1 MKIWMLLLLVSV
13 PSFASVSLEE
23 AFMSAKKNMET
34 IKRADAEVG
43 QADARKKVAR
53 SAFLPTISFEAT
65 DTRIDQ
71 PSLGNVNSAFL
82 LTHQYSVGMRLR
94 QPLIRGGVLSG
105 FQLRDEEFLL
115 AQFQKDFSHIS
126 LYQLLINSFYSLY
139 QAQVDLENL
148 EKLQKLSSDRL
159 KEIQSLARV
168 GRSRQGEV
176 VQAETQL
183 LTAKAQYEKGLQ
195 TLKEAQENFAFY
207 TGEKEAKLVK
217 GGNLPKSLQDFS
229 FYSDKLNS
237 RPDILALN
245 QQLRVAGKQVD
256 VIKGGH
262 LPTVDLVGNYYFDRT
277 GILQTAKWDV
287 GVQVSMPIFQ
297 GGSVVSQVK
306 EATEAKRVAELSASE
321 QLRQAKTNLAI
332 FYQNYGQIRAQLE
345 TLKSALKKA
354 EEAYQLN
361 QKDYRYGQVT
371 NLEVLQSL
379 NLFIDTKRS
388 YDSLDILAHMTY
400 KNLEASA
407 GVLP

>member
-23 AFMSAKKNMET
+23 AFISAKKNMET
-34 IKRADAEVG
+34 IKRADAELS

-71 PSLGNVNSAFL
+71 PNLGNVNSAFL

-195 TLKEAQENFAFY
+195 TLREAQENFAFY
-207 TGEKEAKLVK
+207 TGEKEAKLTK
-217 GGNLPKSLQDFS
+217 GGNLPKSLQDFA

-321 QLRQAKTNLAI
+321 QLRQSKTNLAI
-332 FYQNYGQIRAQLE
+332 FYQNYGQIKTQLE
-345 TLKSALKKA
+345 TLKNALKKA

>member
-23 AFMSAKKNMET
+23 AFISAKKNMET
-34 IKRADAEVG
+34 IKRADAQLG

-105 FQLRDEEFLL
+105 FQMRDEEFLL

-148 EKLQKLSSDRL
+148 EKLQKLSTDRL

-195 TLKEAQENFAFY
+195 TLREAQENFAFY
-207 TGEKEAKLVK
+207 TGEKNVK
-217 GGNLPKSLQDFS
+217 VIQNGHLPKSLQDFA

-245 QQLRVAGKQVD
+245 QQLRVAGKQVE
-256 VIKGGH
+256 ITKGGH

-277 GILQTAKWDV
+277 GILQTSKWDV

-321 QLRQAKTNLAI
+321 QLRQSKTNLAI
-332 FYQNYGQIRAQLE
+332 FYQNYGQIKAQLE

-388 YDSLDILAHMTY
+388 YDSMDILAHMTY

>member
-13 PSFASVSLEE
+13 PSLASVSLEE
-23 AFMSAKKNMET
+23 AFISAKKNMET
-34 IKRADAEVG
+34 IKRADAELG

-65 DTRIDQ
+65 DTRIDR

-245 QQLRVAGKQVD
+245 QQLRVAGKQVE

-321 QLRQAKTNLAI
+321 QLRQSKTNLAI

>member
-321 QLRQAKTNLAI
+321 QLRQSKTNLAI

>member
-23 AFMSAKKNMET
+23 AFISAKKNMET
-34 IKRADAEVG
+34 IKRADAELS
-43 QADARKKVAR
+43 QSDARKKVAR
-53 SAFLPTISFEAT
+53 SAFLTTISFEAT
-65 DTRIDQ
+65 DTRIDL
-71 PSLGNVNSAFL
+71 PSLGNVNSDFL

-229 FYSDKLNS
+229 F
-237 RPDILALN
+237 
-245 QQLRVAGKQVD
+245 
-256 VIKGGH
+256 
-262 LPTVDLVGNYYFDRT
+262 
-277 GILQTAKWDV
+277 
-287 GVQVSMPIFQ
+287 
-297 GGSVVSQVK
+297 
-306 EATEAKRVAELSASE
+306 
-321 QLRQAKTNLAI
+321 
-332 FYQNYGQIRAQLE
+332 
-345 TLKSALKKA
+345 
-354 EEAYQLN
+354 
-361 QKDYRYGQVT
+361 
-371 NLEVLQSL
+371 
-379 NLFIDTKRS
+379 
-388 YDSLDILAHMTY
+388 
-400 KNLEASA
+400 
-407 GVLP
+407 